1 MVLMSR
7 FGSCQS
13 SPLDDPV
20 YILSRASCRT
30 NTGAQSLEL
39 SKTTRPSKGGGLP
52 PPGGTGVDPD
62 QLRLFCG
69 IAGCVDYR
77 AHGVRIPGMSSCA
90 ASNHP
95 WATLGTFDLNQAITG
110 LALNSVNG
118 SSSLA
123 CNSKHGGSS
132 CLHRATLRAHPS
144 MSTTW
149 LLSEMVFTMVNPARE
164 SSAMIAILIMLAS
177 RVSSGRLCDPGK

>member
-1 MVLMSR
+1 MSR

-20 YILSRASCRT
+20 CIFSRASCRT

-39 SKTTRPSKGGGLP
+39 SKTTRHSKGGGLP

-69 IAGCVDYR
+69 IAGCVDCR
-77 AHGVRIPGMSSCA
+77 THGVQIPEK

-110 LALNSVNG
+110 LALNPVNG
-118 SSSLA
+118 SSSVA
-123 CNSKHGGSS
+123 CNSKYGGSS

-149 LLSEMVFTMVNPARE
+149 LLSEMVFTTVNPARE

>member
-1 MVLMSR
+1 MSR

-77 AHGVRIPGMSSCA
+77 AHGVRIPEMSSCA

-177 RVSSGRLCDPGK
+177 GVSSGRLCDPGK